1 MLQTTPFIPNSF
13 MASQEDANSLQARD
27 WVLVGM
33 PYDGTT
39 SFRPGTR
46 FGPQAI
52 RHVSNG
58 IESYSPVLDKDLE
71 DIRFFDAGDLDLPIG
86 NREACLA
93 MIKTAA
99 QDIIK
104 SGKRWMGLGG
114 EHLATLPAFEAH
126 FEKYPDIC
134 IVHFDAHADLRD
146 NYLGEKL
153 SHACVIRR
161 CSDLLNNPKKLMQ
174 IGIRSGPREEFH
186 WMREHKT
193 LMPNPETLAKQLKEL
208 GSPPV
213 YLTIDLDVF
222 DPALFP
228 GTGTPEPGGMFFP
241 EFYQWLNVIAQHN
254 VVGADIMEL
263 SPQYDTSGVSNVV
276 AAKTLRECLLAL

>member
-1 MLQTTPFIPNSF
+1 MTLTTPFIPNRF
-13 MASQEDANSLQARD
+13 MASVEDPTHLQQND
-27 WVLVGM
+27 WVLVGL

-52 RHVSNG
+52 RQVSNG
-58 IESYSPVLDKDLE
+58 IETYSPVLDKDLE
-71 DIRFFDAGDLDLPIG
+71 DILFWDAGDLDLPIG

-93 MIKTAA
+93 MIKQTA
-99 QDIIK
+99 QDVIA

-114 EHLATLPAFEAH
+114 EHLATLPAFAAH
-126 FEKYPDIC
+126 IEKYPDIV

-146 NYLGEKL
+146 NYLGEPL

-161 CSDLLNNPKKLMQ
+161 CMDLMKNPKRLMQ
-174 IGIRSGPREEFH
+174 IGIRSGPREEFQ
-186 WMREHKT
+186 WMREHQT
-193 LMPNPETLAKQLKEL
+193 LMPNPEKLASQLKDL
-208 GSPPV
+208 GNPPI
-213 YLTIDLDVF
+213 YLTIDLDFF

-228 GTGTPEPGGMFFP
+228 GTGTPEPGGLFFP

-254 VVGADIMEL
+254 IVGADIMEL
-263 SPQYDTSGVSNVV
+263 SPQYDTSGVSSIV